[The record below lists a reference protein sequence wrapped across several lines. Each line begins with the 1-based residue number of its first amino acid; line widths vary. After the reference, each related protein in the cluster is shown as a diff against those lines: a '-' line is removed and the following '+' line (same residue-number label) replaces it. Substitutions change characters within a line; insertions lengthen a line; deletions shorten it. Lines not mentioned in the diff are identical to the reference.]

1 MSTYGTPGTATYSVT
16 FNSLDDMLASVLDN
30 NRQLIGSTAVR
41 NSLFTLWEL
50 FYTNVGATG
59 PGGPTGPGGGPQGFQ
74 GYEGSQG
81 FQGIVG
87 LQGWQGA
94 GITGSQGLQGLQGRQ
109 GFQGF
114 QGLQGLQGVQ
124 GNLGSTGIQGFQ
136 GMQGFQGIGITGSGV
151 QGAQGL
157 QGVQG
162 RQGFQGFQGLGAT
175 GSQGFQGSTTT
186 GVTGFQ
192 GPQGV
197 AGTPGTSGATSGIIT
212 GYGIKLNIVSGVP
225 DSILG
230 ASSSDGT
237 IIHNGSTWSAA
248 GWSSDPIGNSG
259 NNYLLKVYHPL
270 NRILNMTTH
279 GLNSGNI
286 YSIAVYG
293 KSTGGTTYCTLVQ
306 PSDFSYFSLYGVTY
320 LSTGCAQTGTTEVV
334 ITFQAQI

>member
-16 FNSLDDMLASVLDN
+16 FNSLDAMLASVLDN

-74 GYEGSQG
+74 GLSGP
-81 FQGIVG
+81 
-87 LQGWQGA
+87 
-94 GITGSQGLQGLQGRQ
+94 QGLQGLGSQGWQ
-109 GFQGF
+109 GSGSTGSQGV
-114 QGLQGLQGVQ
+114 QGVQGLQGVQ
-124 GNLGSTGIQGFQ
+124 GYQGYQGNDGLIGPTGPGGGSQGP
-136 GMQGFQGIGITGSGV
+136 IG
-151 QGAQGL
+151 L
-157 QGVQG
+157 
-162 RQGFQGFQGLGAT
+162 QGFQGLGVT
-175 GSQGFQGSTTT
+175 GVQGWQGTSTT
-186 GVTGFQ
+186 GVTGYQ
-192 GPQGV
+192 GPQGI
-197 AGTPGTSGATSGIIT
+197 AGSSTGGIIT
-212 GYGIKLNIVSGVP
+212 GYGIKLNIISGVP

-237 IIHNGSTWSAA
+237 IIHNGSTWSS

-259 NNYLLKVYHPL
+259 NNYLIKVYHPL

-320 LSTGCAQTGTTEVV
+320 LATGCAQTGTTEVV

>member
-16 FNSLDDMLASVLDN
+16 FNSLDAMLASVLDN

-59 PGGPTGPGGGPQGFQ
+59 PGGPTGPGGGPQGEI
-74 GYEGSQG
+74 GSTGSQG
-81 FQGIVG
+81 FQGFVG
-87 LQGWQGA
+87 LQGWQGS
-94 GITGSQGLQGLQGRQ
+94 GITGSQGVQGLQGRQ
-109 GFQGF
+109 GFQG
-114 QGLQGLQGVQ
+114 LQGPQGVQGVQ
-124 GNLGSTGIQGFQ
+124 GNLGGTGIQGFQ
-136 GMQGFQGIGITGSGV
+136 GFQGFGITGSGV
-151 QGAQGL
+151 QGVQGFT
-157 QGVQG
+157 GATG
-162 RQGFQGFQGLGAT
+162 RQGFQGFQGWQGLGAT
-175 GSQGFQGSTTT
+175 GSQGLQGTTTT
-186 GVTGFQ
+186 GVTGYQ
-192 GPQGV
+192 GPQGL
-197 AGTPGTSGATSGIIT
+197 AGTSGATSGIIT
-212 GYGIKLNIVSGVP
+212 GYGIKLSIVSGVP

-259 NNYLLKVYHPL
+259 NNYLIKVYHPL

-320 LSTGCAQTGTTEVV
+320 LATGCAQTGTTEVV